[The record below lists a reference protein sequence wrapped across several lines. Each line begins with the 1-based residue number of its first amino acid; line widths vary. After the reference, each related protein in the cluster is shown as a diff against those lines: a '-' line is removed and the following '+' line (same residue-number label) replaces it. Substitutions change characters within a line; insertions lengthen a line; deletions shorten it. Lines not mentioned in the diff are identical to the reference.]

1 MMDKQHYNQ
10 EAEEAIL
17 GAIFQDNSL
26 LRGTIINESHLFF
39 EQHKILFTIMKEL
52 HEKELPIEMIQV
64 AEILKRKGQFD
75 AIGGFR
81 FVAHISECV
90 VTTANFKHHEKIVLD
105 HWKIRESIR
114 KSGELQH
121 VLANQKDF
129 EKAQIILQDIEQ
141 IQTHSRKEKFSL
153 RDAMVEV
160 YEGMQKETGE
170 LTGVD
175 TGYVALNVMTSGLQ
189 RQNLMIIAARPSLG
203 KTAFALNVAKNAA
216 KDPVDKSTG
225 EIKKGAIVS
234 IHSLETPTNDLL
246 KRMICA
252 EGNIDASKM
261 RNPMQFF
268 NGEDWSKSAMSMG
281 VINQLDIHIDDE
293 ATQSVSDIYRTAN
306 ELRKANPDRDLVVI
320 IDYLQLIK
328 GSGRHGNNRQQE
340 VAEISRSLK
349 LMARKLDCTV
359 IALSQLSRAVES
371 RQDKRPVMSDLRET
385 GAIEQD
391 ADLIAFLYRD
401 DYYNKDSE
409 VKNIIEV
416 IIGKQRNGPIGTV
429 ELAFIKEFN
438 KFVNLERP
446 AT

>member
-1 MMDKQHYNQ
+1 MEKEYYNQ
-10 EAEEAIL
+10 EAEEAVL
-17 GAIFQDNSL
+17 GAIFQENSL
-26 LRGTIINESHLFF
+26 LQGMIIDESHLFF
-39 EQHKILFTIMKEL
+39 EQHRILLVTMKEL
-52 HEKELPIEMIQV
+52 HEKELPVEIIQV
-64 AEILKRKGQFD
+64 VEDLRRKGQLEVV
-75 AIGGFR
+75 GGLP

-90 VTTANFKHHEKIVLD
+90 PNIANFKHHENIVLE
-105 HWKIRESIR
+105 HWKTRASIEESVKFQRAIAV
-114 KSGELQH
+114 E
-121 VLANQKDF
+121 NNP
-129 EKAQIILQDIEQ
+129 EKAQTILQGMEG
-141 IQTHSRKEKFSL
+141 IQSLSRKETFSL

-160 YEGMQKETGE
+160 FQGMQQDTGE

-175 TGYVALNVMTSGLQ
+175 TGYGALNVMTSGLQ

-216 KDPVDKSTG
+216 KDAVDRNTG
-225 EIKKGAIVS
+225 EIKPGAVVS
-234 IHSLETPTNDLL
+234 IHSLETPTGDLL

-268 NGEDWSKSAMSMG
+268 NSEDWSKSAMAMG
-281 VINQLDIHIDDE
+281 VINGLDIHIDDE
-293 ATQSVSDIYRTAN
+293 ATQSVGHIYRTAN
-306 ELRKANPDRDLVVI
+306 ELRKEHPDRDLVVI

-328 GSGRHGNNRQQE
+328 GSGKHGNNRQQE

-371 RQDKRPVMSDLRET
+371 RQDKRPMMSDLRET

-409 VKNIIEV
+409 AKNMIEV

-438 KFVNLERP
+438 KFVDLERP